1 MKLGIMQPYFMPYIG
16 YFQLMNAVDRFVVYD
31 DVNYI
36 NRGWINRNN
45 LLIGGKSQLFT
56 ISLGKASQNKLIN
69 EIEIIDD
76 FKKFMR
82 TVEMNYR
89 KAPYFDAVFALLGKI
104 VSFPEKQVAKFIMNS
119 FYMIADYLHMETEF
133 MMSSSIE
140 KDNGLHGQAKI
151 LEICKKLG
159 ADTYINSIGG
169 VDLYDRQCFRDKGI
183 ELHFIKT
190 QFSTYRQFGNDFVA
204 GLSMIDVMMFNSVDE
219 INEMLCRYE
228 LL

>member
-1 MKLGIMQPYFMPYIG
+1 MPYIG

-104 VSFPEKQVAKFIMNS
+104 VSFSEKQVAKFIMNS
-119 FYMIADYLHMETEF
+119 LYMIADYLHMETEF

-140 KDNGLHGQAKI
+140 KDNDLHGQEKI

-159 ADTYINSIGG
+159 AGTYINPIGG
-169 VDLYDRQCFRDKGI
+169 VDLYDKECFRNEGI

-190 QFSTYRQFGNDFVA
+190 QFTPYRQFGNEFVA
-204 GLSMIDVMMFNSVDE
+204 GLSMIDVMMFNSVE
-219 INEMLCRYE
+219 HIRLMLDDYK
-228 LL
+228 LI